1 MRNGAMIMDMV
12 KVALFC
18 AYIFHSIQM
27 VVKLAIPDI
36 IINGTAAAAK
46 PSCAPVI
53 FIFYFFFADKK
64 SNSQR

>member
-12 KVALFC
+12 KVVLFC
-18 AYIFHSIQM
+18 AYIFHNSIQM

-53 FIFYFFFADKK
+53 FIFYFFCKQK
-64 SNSQR
+64 V

>member
-1 MRNGAMIMDMV
+1 
-12 KVALFC
+12 
-18 AYIFHSIQM
+18 M

-53 FIFYFFFADKK
+53 FIFYFSANKK

>member
-53 FIFYFFFADKK
+53 FIFLFFFFCRQKV
-64 SNSQR
+64 